1 VLIAAAVGI
10 GCHLPEQGK
19 ALKPLGDGFIKM
31 MIAPIIFCMVVH
43 GMSSMGDLKKLGYV
57 GAKTLLYF
65 EIVSTLALS
74 IRLLVVKVL

>member
-1 VLIAAAVGI
+1 
-10 GCHLPEQGK
+10 
-19 ALKPLGDGFIKM
+19 
-31 MIAPIIFCMVVH
+31 
-43 GMSSMGDLKKLGYV
+43 MGDLKKLGYV